1 MDANDDAIA
10 GCDALAAVAWAMTRT
25 STAPRAPGR
34 TDRRSVREPD
44 AGMSPRPQ
52 SSVVSSG
59 LA

>member
-10 GCDALAAVAWAMTRT
+10 GFGAFAAVTWAMTDT

-34 TDRRSVREPD
+34 TERRSVRDPD
-44 AGMSPRPQ
+44 SGMSPRPQ
-52 SSVVSSG
+52 SSAVSSG